1 MEDLVRG
8 APDPERR
15 PKPAPIIHTRPGERP
30 GPAAPLVPR
39 AQTKPLSRRAKIAL
53 GVLAVLL
60 GGGGLLWSAA
70 QTFPFVRDELVARTV
85 MRCSASSHCVAA
97 GPGECWNKG
106 SAALRALW
114 NWENPAAVLRSGP
127 SSACVCEADMC
138 LVDSKEPL
146 RVPGT
151 VPAPGR

>member
-1 MEDLVRG
+1 MEDLVAG
-8 APDPERR
+8 APDPNRQ
-15 PKPAPIIHTRPGERP
+15 PKAPIIHTRPGQRP
-30 GPAAPLVPR
+30 APAAPLVAVPARTPLSPR
-39 AQTKPLSRRAKIAL
+39 AKFAL
-53 GVLAVLL
+53 GLLALII

-85 MRCSASSHCVAA
+85 MRCGASSQCVPA
-97 GPGECWNKG
+97 GAGECWNKG

-114 NWENPAAVLRSGP
+114 KWENPAPVVRSGP

-146 RVPGT
+146 RAPGT
-151 VPAPGR
+151 IPAPGR